1 MPRSIELYSPETY
14 QAHTKSALAVQ
25 VAIHSTSTSPSHPL
39 ITLPQALVQTKRI
52 HESSSGLSTFTPTTT
67 KDAPIVQIARLSSI
81 PGSVSS
87 DAFNADQMLNHRSH
101 TMQSPNKLCPPT
113 IVVTAPSSFEDTLST
128 SANIG
133 SVPHNSATSKLHVN
147 MIDDEDCDHLAYIKS
162 LGPKFRGVEDLVTHP
177 KADDGGFGLLNDM
190 ASSSLNSDFDYEGEY
205 KDYEYTHGILEGMGV
220 GCEELSAWPY
230 THTYFRT
237 EMPDGSK
244 IIMAKFHDYAKQY
257 TGRPAFQGH
266 KVSDEVQQHFM
277 DLACDVSNYKPHLH
291 LLARKF
297 EPVVDEEE
305 PRLNIGCFEY
315 PRQFPAVW
323 NEDFDEIPL
332 PLGEERVVV
341 GLVRSGNQRKIVYE
355 TMKVRNDMPGDPM
368 VYSSCQK
375 GIEAARALA
384 EYQED
389 DEQIQQ
395 ATPIPE
401 SDRPCFEGGLRL
413 DDVPK
418 AKWDHLHAFP
428 GENDGFVQGIL
439 DRLEKLRAQ
448 PERYD
453 HLVANDSHEY
463 AAGSILGDRKG
474 LEENMIV
481 GLWNDLYDQEE
492 CDTEALREQ
501 GLLNPEDDFGDNPE
515 YRKAKKIWWEQKM
528 GIRGTEAIVRYHMEH
543 VRSRRRPN
551 RAAYFLTEEDDAILN
566 KNSPEYPASR
576 AKPGKVPDGYQ
587 FYDEL
592 HDSPVGWTA
601 KSGCWIRPWRLSV
614 TNTIPHD
621 DFDEECREA
630 YDALVEY
637 QDSRE
642 PGCEAHKEP
651 EQFARPLLAGRRVPT
666 MAALERKRSDSGVQ
680 LDSITGPVGLTAGFN
695 CAPGKIPAALPV
707 VNRSASVLKATA
719 RTSGG
724 LMEHL
729 LTVRDDEET
738 GPADAV
744 ANAPSPK
751 FLKAFL
757 EKKKNRSAPSS
768 KFLRA
773 FLEKKAFGGAV
784 KSSIQIPPG
793 ILADYSAVEDEIRD
807 QDSGIPCNLIQH
819 NAPGPVPIP
828 GRVWVRSSNP
838 EMSRD
843 QRREQQVTVPDGIA
857 LTRPRNDAENR
868 LMNSLHL
875 PVSKADPMHR
885 PRRR

>member
-1 MPRSIELYSPETY
+1 
-14 QAHTKSALAVQ
+14 
-25 VAIHSTSTSPSHPL
+25 
-39 ITLPQALVQTKRI
+39 
-52 HESSSGLSTFTPTTT
+52 
-67 KDAPIVQIARLSSI
+67 
-81 PGSVSS
+81 
-87 DAFNADQMLNHRSH
+87 
-101 TMQSPNKLCPPT
+101 
-113 IVVTAPSSFEDTLST
+113 
-128 SANIG
+128 
-133 SVPHNSATSKLHVN
+133 
-147 MIDDEDCDHLAYIKS
+147 MIDDEDDEDCDHLVYIKS
-162 LGPKFRGVEDLVTHP
+162 LGPKFRGVGELVTHP
-177 KADDGGFGLLNDM
+177 KADDDGFGLLKDM

-205 KDYEYTHGILEGMGV
+205 KDYEYTHGILEEMGV

-244 IIMAKFHDYAKQY
+244 IIMAKFHDAYAKHY
-257 TGRPAFQGH
+257 TGRPAFQGL
-266 KVSDEVQQHFM
+266 KVSDEVHQHFL
-277 DLACDVSNYKPHLH
+277 DLACDVSKHKPHLH

-297 EPVVDEEE
+297 GSVVDEEE
-305 PRLNIGCFEY
+305 PRLNIGCFEH

-341 GLVRSGNQRKIVYE
+341 GLVHSGNQRKIVYE
-355 TMKVRNDMPGDPM
+355 TMKVRKDLPEDPM
-368 VYSSCQK
+368 

-389 DEQIQQ
+389 DEQTQR

-418 AKWDHLHAFP
+418 ANWDYLHDFP
-428 GENDGFVQGIL
+428 GENDGFVQGTL
-439 DRLEKLRAQ
+439 DRLEKLRAE

-453 HLVANDSHEY
+453 QLVATDSHEY
-463 AAGSILGDRKG
+463 EPGSILGDRQG
-474 LEENMIV
+474 LEESMIV
-481 GLWNDLYDQEE
+481 GLWNGLYHEEE
-492 CDTEALREQ
+492 CDTEALRDQ

-515 YRKAKKIWWEQKM
+515 YLKAKKLWWEQKM
-528 GIRGTEAIVRYHMEH
+528 GIRGIEAIVRYHMKLI
-543 VRSRRRPN
+543 RARRRPN

-576 AKPGKVPDGYQ
+576 ASPEKVPEEHR

-592 HDSPVGWTA
+592 HDNPLDWTA
-601 KSGCWIRPWRLSV
+601 KSESWIRQWRLSV
-614 TNTIPHD
+614 TNTIAHD

-630 YDALVEY
+630 YDALVDY

-651 EQFARPLLAGRRVPT
+651 EEFARPLLAGRRVPT

-680 LDSITGPVGLTAGFN
+680 LDNITGPVGLNAGFN
-695 CAPGKIPAALPV
+695 CAPGKIPAAPPL
-707 VNRSASVLKATA
+707 VNHSASVLNSTA

-724 LMEHL
+724 LMEHIL
-729 LTVRDDEET
+729 KVRDDEET
-738 GPADAV
+738 NLADAM

-757 EKKKNRSAPSS
+757 EKKKNRNAPSS

-773 FLEKKAFGGAV
+773 FLEKKAFGGVV
-784 KSSIQIPPG
+784 KSSIQVPPG
-793 ILADYSAVEDEIRD
+793 ILADYSAVEDELCD
-807 QDSGIPCNLIQH
+807 QESGMPCNVIQN
-819 NAPGPVPIP
+819 NAPGLVPIQ

-838 EMSRD
+838 EVSRE
-843 QRREQQVTVPDGIA
+843 QNREQQETATRDHMVIS
-857 LTRPRNDAENR
+857 RPRNDAEDE
-868 LMNSLHL
+868 LMHLLHL
-875 PVSKADPMHR
+875 LITKANSMLR
-885 PRRR
+885 P